1 MGAERG
7 QLIVFRCL
15 LNKNTLKNSK
25 KKLLGVGV
33 ERGQLIVFICLL
45 NKNFEKCQK
54 EAFGSGC

>member
-7 QLIVFRCL
+7 QLIVFRCSL
-15 LNKNTLKNSK
+15 KKNTLKNAK

-54 EAFGSGC
+54 EAFVSGR